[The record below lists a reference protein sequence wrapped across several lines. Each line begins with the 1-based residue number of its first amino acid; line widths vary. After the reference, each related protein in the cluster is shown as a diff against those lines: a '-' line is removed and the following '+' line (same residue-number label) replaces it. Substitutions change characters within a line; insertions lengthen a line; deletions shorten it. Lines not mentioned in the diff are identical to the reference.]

1 MKKIYFVNYSSAAY
15 PIERLIHCKSFARL
29 KDARAFIKA
38 SAGRYEIVRQTWHT
52 NWSAEN
58 KTIETGTNV

>member
-15 PIERLIHCKSFARL
+15 PIERLIHCKSFAKL
-29 KDARAFIKA
+29 KEARAFIKA
-38 SAGRYEIVRQTWHT
+38 SAGRYEIVRQTWVT
-52 NWSAEN
+52 DWRAEN

>member
-29 KDARAFIKA
+29 KDARAFIKS
-38 SAGRYEIVRQTWHT
+38 SAGYYQIVRQTWHT
-52 NWSAEN
+52 NWNAVN
-58 KTIETGTNV
+58 VTIEEGKNA